1 MEKVC
6 QLCMGTEFR
15 ALIKVTNANFS
26 SAIKEYEIFECMKCG
41 LSVMSPFPTDK
52 DIQEL
57 YVQEN
62 VFSQP
67 VTNPYKKRFL
77 FSFLEPLYRKYGAD
91 GYYIAKMCKK
101 YAKRADSLLDI
112 GCSTGTQIKSFLE
125 VYPDL
130 DAVGIDIDPSA
141 RSNADEHLK
150 DRITI
155 DDFTEHDFAD
165 KQFDVISL
173 KFVIEHLM
181 DFNPYMSKIVKLLKP
196 GGLLF
201 MSTPDIS
208 SAKARMEKDEWVLIN
223 DPVQKIGHLRW
234 FNAKAMRCLG
244 EKYDFEVKKI
254 INRGELIHHLPLWIQ
269 KILYAVFGR
278 DGTGK
283 RFIKYYPMR
292 VSYAILFDG
301 ILSQKIGYGDSLYAF
316 FKKPETATEQTE
328 K

>member
-1 MEKVC
+1 MEQLC
-6 QLCMGTEFR
+6 QLCNGSEFKK
-15 ALIKVTNANFS
+15 LITVSDANFS
-26 SAIKEYEIFECMKCG
+26 SAIKEYEIFECKGCG
-41 LSVMSPFPTDK
+41 LSVMSPFPTEK

-67 VTNPYKKRFL
+67 IKNPYKKRFL

-91 GYYIAKMCKK
+91 GRFIAKMCKK
-101 YAKRADSLLDI
+101 YAKEAQNLLDI
-112 GCSTGTQIKSFLE
+112 GCSTGTQIKSYLTVSPNLE
-125 VYPDL
+125 T
-130 DAVGIDIDPSA
+130 VGIDIDPSA
-141 RSNADEHLK
+141 KTNADDTVK
-150 DRITI
+150 DMIII
-155 DDFTEHDFAD
+155 DDFTKYDFGE
-165 KQFDVISL
+165 KQFDIISL

-181 DFNPYMSKIVKLLKP
+181 DFNPYMTKITKLLKP

-208 SAKARMEKDEWVLIN
+208 SAKARMENDKWVLIN

-234 FNAKAMRCLG
+234 FNPKSMKYLG

-269 KILYAVFGR
+269 KILYTVFGR
-278 DGTGK
+278 DATGK
-283 RFIKYYPMR
+283 RFMKYYPMR
-292 VSYAILFDG
+292 VSYALFFDG
-301 ILSQKIGYGDSLYAF
+301 LLSQKIGYGDSLYAF
-316 FKKPETATEQTE
+316 MIKKETKTA